1 MNDQFQEQ
9 TSLFVDD
16 ELSAD
21 ECEFFVRRLQRDPD
35 ARGRL
40 LRYQLIGAAL
50 RGELKTPDPELLR
63 RRLQGAMDG
72 VGHVKGVRAR
82 ERARYA
88 RFFKPAI
95 GLAIAASVTVAALL
109 VLQTSSLD
117 EAPDASVSGLAALAA
132 TGDGRADD
140 GASYVVP
147 PDTDAPR
154 LAYPTVRLTNYM
166 MQHGEYASRLSR
178 TSVHSN
184 VVTTGQP
191 AVPGDDGSAEQ

>member
-16 ELSAD
+16 ELTAD

-40 LRYQLIGAAL
+40 VRYQLIGAAL
-50 RGELKTPDPELLR
+50 RGELKMSDPELLR
-63 RRLQGAMDG
+63 RRLQAAMDG
-72 VGHVKGVRAR
+72 IGRSQNARTPQRVG
-82 ERARYA
+82 YA
-88 RFFKPAI
+88 RFLKPAL
-95 GLAIAASVTVAALL
+95 GLAIAASVAITAFLMLRTSDMNGAREAPTSRIAALEA
-109 VLQTSSLD
+109 SAD
-117 EAPDASVSGLAALAA
+117 ERE
-132 TGDGRADD
+132 GR

-147 PDTDAPR
+147 PDTDPR
-154 LAYPTVRLTNYM
+154 RMVSPPVRLTNYM

-184 VVTTGQP
+184 VVTIGQP
-191 AVPGDDGSAEQ
+191 DMPTDNGSAEQ

>member
-16 ELSAD
+16 ELTAE

-63 RRLQGAMDG
+63 RRLQAEMDG
-72 VGHVKGVRAR
+72 IGRAQTGR
-82 ERARYA
+82 LPQQTSSA

-95 GLAIAASVTVAALL
+95 GLAIAATVAIAAFL
-109 VLQTSSLD
+109 VLRTDSLD
-117 EAPDASVSGLAALAA
+117 GAAEAPISAAVSLEPSGAGLQAAAA
-132 TGDGRADD
+132 TYIA
-140 GASYVVP
+140 P
-147 PDTDAPR
+147 PESDARRMNLPS
-154 LAYPTVRLTNYM
+154 VRLTNYM

-191 AVPGDDGSAEQ
+191 DMPSDERSPEQ